1 MPSHRKS
8 HKSGDP
14 YAPPPESEGPQQQ
27 PKSSRAEDA
36 STLDPRSTTV
46 AAQQPSLVYSGPDDD
61 DDDDTASVLAD
72 AEDSYRLVI
81 EHDEHLTRIRAYTD
95 FSDKVACVK
104 KAEADGL
111 SCDHDEQPR
120 RPFEV
125 FPLSKALRVFDIP
138 PAAPA
143 APTLSQQQQSAA
155 LGRRPSPASLERTL
169 AALGHAAPGNESR
182 PRAPCV
188 SMARNTRQS
197 RYAGGHDASAT
208 LSPKV
213 VDAKQVSRLQA
224 ENARMAVELQ
234 ASQEV
239 AQQLHQSLIEV
250 REALLRC
257 FQIEGV
263 KDGAAGEVTLDGQQH
278 PFSAATSAGEAAAH
292 EDAPIRLSL
301 ASCNPVPS
309 SLSISTSL
317 VPGSAPSSSTAE
329 PPLRSD
335 KLRQHERPQAPSSP
349 SPPSKALL
357 LGSQSRLD
365 SVGISDSSPHSSSAL
380 FDVAEFFW
388 ALQVAPPSS
397 SSTVH
402 DGSSYTDHCHVP
414 AASLCSPLGAVEEG
428 IQNGGTYGATTR
440 GVARLS
446 SSSAEQWASPQVSR
460 YHPRDWHHQRQRPH
474 AGTEEAV
481 LACESTWMSSNYYC
495 YSIMDEMPS
504 LRVVPATDEGTEG
517 IGHAVPALNDDRVL
531 RQPFSHISV
540 AALQP
545 SVPSHENSTPL
556 SSPTRQSTPAATSPW
571 PVFEGASVSLWS
583 RSSPGSAVMLAG
595 GLSSPTAHCYRLQY
609 LQRLWVTSVLRH
621 LLLFLLVTLTCLL
634 LFIPNA
640 VLGTVNLF
648 EAANGHDLYALRNRF
663 GRSALLAMARL
674 DACAFIFL
682 SFFGAVGGVGGWQ
695 QQQQQRSS
703 TSPNAQHGD
712 GEKTAAVE
720 VPSPGSTAPTTTTTE
735 TPWRGT
741 FYAKSAGALV
751 HLILCVGAGL
761 VLFGCVVLREGCR
774 DANLS
779 LALLGELC
787 YGAGEAL
794 LLGGLGTVVSA
805 EVGVTAGVSVSMHI
819 LLLAWLI
826 VNALS
831 SFVFPK
837 LSHYVYIAAG
847 VVDALV
853 YVTVFIGALA
863 FSVLMLSPRDLID
876 RAVRAHAK
884 DITPRKLWSAARHD
898 VSFGFVLR
906 ALTTGLLTAAV
917 VLLMSCG
924 FAVFVPTQ
932 AVVMA
937 VAKSIKSRELMGNST
952 DTGTAATGSLPIY
965 QDRWI
970 THQRRAPVL
979 LFTCALVAM
988 PICFIPRLA
997 FLVNRWCSVPL
1008 LATLLCAMWV
1018 ISTWASW
1025 APVLGLDALASSSD
1039 SKGIETSSVLPA
1051 VLSWCSSVWLRL
1063 AKQHFPAPSIDA
1075 CAAATG
1081 VIYIVVVSSLLRS
1094 IANAGVPLPVM
1105 PSHQW
1110 RTAFEERG
1118 HKAAASAAATAR
1130 FPSEATP
1137 LLAGGARKGRFGHAD
1152 APAAT
1157 AESPDTAIP
1166 PDAGT
1171 TKVTKVATDLA
1182 RVEWETRSVHP
1193 QCRVQVQLRGGPADI
1208 TVLVCILIM
1217 VVLLACV
1224 TVMTAAAVLLTNR
1237 DESPVYV
1244 NRLVAGVT
1252 LDEHLIVKSTLTCAL
1267 IAAMLV
1273 QWVEVGRR
1281 FCRGRA

>member
-1 MPSHRKS
+1 MPSRRKS
-8 HKSGDP
+8 HKRGDLH
-14 YAPPPESEGPQQQ
+14 APPPEPEGHQQQ
-27 PKSSRAEDA
+27 PKSSSAEDA
-36 STLDPRSTTV
+36 PTLDPRSTTV
-46 AAQQPSLVYSGPDDD
+46 AAQQPSLVYSGA

-72 AEDSYRLVI
+72 AEDSYRLVV
-81 EHDEHLTRIRAYTD
+81 EYDEHLARIRAYTD
-95 FSDKVACVK
+95 FYDKLACAK

-111 SCDHDEQPR
+111 NRDRDAQPR
-120 RPFEV
+120 RPLEV
-125 FPLSKALRVFDIP
+125 FPPSKALRVLDMP
-138 PAAPA
+138 PTAPA
-143 APTLSQQQQSAA
+143 PPTLSQQQQSTA
-155 LGRRPSPASLERTL
+155 LGRHPSPASLERPL
-169 AALGHAAPGNESR
+169 AAL
-182 PRAPCV
+182 
-188 SMARNTRQS
+188 
-197 RYAGGHDASAT
+197 GHDASAT
-208 LSPKV
+208 RSPKV
-213 VDAKQVSRLQA
+213 EDAKQASRLQA

-234 ASQEV
+234 ASQEAV
-239 AQQLHQSLIEV
+239 QQLHQLLLEA
-250 REALLRC
+250 REALPRC
-257 FQIEGV
+257 FRIEGV
-263 KDGAAGEVTLDGQQH
+263 KDDAAGEVTSDGQQH
-278 PFSAATSAGEAAAH
+278 PFSAATSAGEAAAQ
-292 EDAPIRLSL
+292 EDAPIRPSL

-309 SLSISTSL
+309 PLSISTSP
-317 VPGSAPSSSTAE
+317 VPGSAPNSSTAE
-329 PPLRSD
+329 PPPRSD
-335 KLRQHERPQAPSSP
+335 KARQHEWLQAPSSP
-349 SPPSKALL
+349 SPPPKALL

-365 SVGISDSSPHSSSAL
+365 SFGISDPSPHSSSAL

-388 ALQVAPPSS
+388 ALQVAPPP

-402 DGSSYTDHCHVP
+402 DGSGYNDHCHVP
-414 AASLCSPLGAVEEG
+414 TASLCSPLGAVEAG
-428 IQNGGTYGATTR
+428 TQNGGTYGATTR
-440 GVARLS
+440 GVTRLS
-446 SSSAEQWASPQVSR
+446 SASAEQWASPQVSR

-481 LACESTWMSSNYYC
+481 LACESAWMSSNYYC

-517 IGHAVPALNDDRVL
+517 IGPAVPALNDDRVA

-540 AALQP
+540 AALPP

-556 SSPTRQSTPAATSPW
+556 SSPARHSTPAATSPW
-571 PVFEGASVSLWS
+571 PVFEGASASLWS

-595 GLSSPTAHCYRLQY
+595 GLSSPTARCYRLQY

-621 LLLFLLVTLTCLL
+621 LLLFLLVTLTCVL

-663 GRSALLAMARL
+663 GHSALLAMARL

-695 QQQQQRSS
+695 QQQQHQQRSS

-720 VPSPGSTAPTTTTTE
+720 VPSPGSAAPTTTTTE
-735 TPWRGT
+735 TPWRGI
-741 FYAKSAGALV
+741 FCAKSAGALV
-751 HLILCVGAGL
+751 HLILCAGAGL

-794 LLGGLGTVVSA
+794 LLCGLGTIVSA
-805 EVGVTAGVSVSMHI
+805 EVGVTAGVSVSMQI

-847 VVDALV
+847 MVDALV
-853 YVTVFIGALA
+853 YVTVLIGALA

-952 DTGTAATGSLPIY
+952 DTGTAATDSLPIY

-979 LFTCALVAM
+979 LFTYALVAM

-1008 LATLLCAMWV
+1008 LTTLLCAMWV
-1018 ISTWASW
+1018 ISTGASW
-1025 APVLGLDALASSSD
+1025 APVLSLDASASSSG
-1039 SKGIETSSVLPA
+1039 SKGRETSSVLPA

-1063 AKQHFPAPSIDA
+1063 AKQHFPAPSVDA

-1105 PSHQW
+1105 PPHQW

-1118 HKAAASAAATAR
+1118 HKAAASAAAAAR

-1137 LLAGGARKGRFGHAD
+1137 LLAGGARKGKFGHAD

-1166 PDAGT
+1166 PDAGA
-1171 TKVTKVATDLA
+1171 TKATKVATDLV
-1182 RVEWETRSVHP
+1182 RVEWETHSVHP
-1193 QCRVQVQLRGGPADI
+1193 QRRVQVQLRGGPADI

-1217 VVLLACV
+1217 LGLLVCV
-1224 TVMTAAAVLLTNR
+1224 TVMTAAAVLLTSR

-1244 NRLVAGVT
+1244 NRLVPGVT
-1252 LDEHLIVKSTLTCAL
+1252 LDEHLIVKSTLTCVL
-1267 IAAMLV
+1267 ITAMLV
-1273 QWVEVGRR
+1273 QWVEVSRR
-1281 FCRGRA
+1281 FCRRRRA

>member
-1 MPSHRKS
+1 MPSRRKS
-8 HKSGDP
+8 HKRGDP
-14 YAPPPESEGPQQQ
+14 HAPPPESEGHQQQ
-27 PKSSRAEDA
+27 PKSSSAEDA
-36 STLDPRSTTV
+36 PTLDLQSTTV
-46 AAQQPSLVYSGPDDD
+46 AAQQPSLVYSGAD

-81 EHDEHLTRIRAYTD
+81 EHDEHLARIRAYTD
-95 FSDKVACVK
+95 FYDKLACV

-111 SCDHDEQPR
+111 SRDRDAQPR

-125 FPLSKALRVFDIP
+125 FPLSKALRVLDVP
-138 PAAPA
+138 PTAPA
-143 APTLSQQQQSAA
+143 PPTLSQQQQSTA
-155 LGRRPSPASLERTL
+155 LGSHPSPASLERTL
-169 AALGHAAPGNESR
+169 ADLGHAAPGNESR
-182 PRAPCV
+182 LATPCV
-188 SMARNTRQS
+188 SMVRNALQP
-197 RYAGGHDASAT
+197 RYAGSHDASAT

-213 VDAKQVSRLQA
+213 ADAKQVSRLQA

-239 AQQLHQSLIEV
+239 VQQLHHSLLEA

-257 FQIEGV
+257 FRIEGV
-263 KDGAAGEVTLDGQQH
+263 NDDPAGEVTSDGQQH
-278 PFSAATSAGEAAAH
+278 PFSAATSAGEAEAQ
-292 EDAPIRLSL
+292 EDAPIQPPL

-309 SLSISTSL
+309 PLSISTSP
-317 VPGSAPSSSTAE
+317 VPGSAPNSSTAE
-329 PPLRSD
+329 PPPQSD
-335 KLRQHERPQAPSSP
+335 KLRQHEWLQAPSSP
-349 SPPSKALL
+349 SPPPKALL

-365 SVGISDSSPHSSSAL
+365 SFGISDPSPHSSSAL

-388 ALQVAPPSS
+388 VLQVAPPPP
-397 SSTVH
+397 STVH
-402 DGSSYTDHCHVP
+402 DGSGYNDHCHVP
-414 AASLCSPLGAVEEG
+414 AASLCSPLGAAGEG
-428 IQNGGTYGATTR
+428 TQTGGTYGATTR
-440 GVARLS
+440 GVTRLS
-446 SSSAEQWASPQVSR
+446 SASAEQWASPQVSR

-481 LACESTWMSSNYYC
+481 LACESAWMSSNYYC
-495 YSIMDEMPS
+495 YSIMDEIPS

-517 IGHAVPALNDDRVL
+517 IGPAVPALNDDRET

-540 AALQP
+540 AALPP

-556 SSPTRQSTPAATSPW
+556 SSPTRHSTPAATSPW
-571 PVFEGASVSLWS
+571 PVFEGASASLRS
-583 RSSPGSAVMLAG
+583 RSSPGCAVMLAG
-595 GLSSPTAHCYRLQY
+595 GLSSPTARFYRVQY

-621 LLLFLLVTLTCLL
+621 LLLFLLVTLTCVL

-663 GRSALLAMARL
+663 GHSALLAMARL
-674 DACAFIFL
+674 DACALIFL
-682 SFFGAVGGVGGWQ
+682 SFFGVVGGVGGWQ
-695 QQQQQRSS
+695 QQQQHQQQSS

-720 VPSPGSTAPTTTTTE
+720 VPSPGSAAPTTTTTE
-735 TPWRGT
+735 TPWRGI

-751 HLILCVGAGL
+751 HLILCAGAGL

-774 DANLS
+774 GANLS

-794 LLGGLGTVVSA
+794 LLGGLGTIVSA
-805 EVGVTAGVSVSMHI
+805 EVGVTAGVSVSMQI

-826 VNALS
+826 VNAFS

-847 VVDALV
+847 MVDALV

-906 ALTTGLLTAAV
+906 ALTAGLLTAAV

-952 DTGTAATGSLPIY
+952 DTGTAATDSLPIY

-979 LFTCALVAM
+979 LFTYALVAM

-1008 LATLLCAMWV
+1008 LTTLLCAMWV
-1018 ISTWASW
+1018 ISTGASW
-1025 APVLGLDALASSSD
+1025 APVLGLDASASSSG
-1039 SKGIETSSVLPA
+1039 SKGRETSSVLPA
-1051 VLSWCSSVWLRL
+1051 VLSWCSSIWLRL
-1063 AKQHFPAPSIDA
+1063 VKQHFPAPSVDA

-1105 PSHQW
+1105 PPHQW

-1118 HKAAASAAATAR
+1118 HKAASAAAAAR

-1137 LLAGGARKGRFGHAD
+1137 LLAGGARKGKFGHAD

-1166 PDAGT
+1166 PDAGAT
-1171 TKVTKVATDLA
+1171 RATKVATDLA
-1182 RVEWETRSVHP
+1182 RVEWETHSVHP
-1193 QCRVQVQLRGGPADI
+1193 QRRVQVQLRGGPADI
-1208 TVLVCILIM
+1208 TMLVCILIM
-1217 VVLLACV
+1217 MVLLACV
-1224 TVMTAAAVLLTNR
+1224 TVMTAAAVLLTSR

-1244 NRLVAGVT
+1244 NRLVPGVT
-1252 LDEHLIVKSTLTCAL
+1252 LDEHLIVKSTLACVL
-1267 IAAMLV
+1267 ITAMLV
-1273 QWVEVGRR
+1273 QWVEVSRR
-1281 FCRGRA
+1281 FCRRRV